1 MVFVDIGGGSVP
13 NGTRNSLA
21 RIPLRWMIRQC
32 FLVNT
37 GIQFHYDSFK
47 DIGLDPN
54 TLSPFVTPRLAAL
67 KPSAATVAEV
77 KASAHS
83 AEPTDATLTDEAQA
97 SPKAASTFKSEEDE
111 ELVDA
116 LSPIYDQLKLAKAW
130 WILEILPLRH
140 RAQNRKD
147 SCRKPY
153 WQYVFFL
160 KFLPPL
166 CVAHAGVVVLPPQ
179 DKPWPRSTYSRTSS

>member
-1 MVFVDIGGGSVP
+1 
-13 NGTRNSLA
+13 
-21 RIPLRWMIRQC
+21 MIRQC